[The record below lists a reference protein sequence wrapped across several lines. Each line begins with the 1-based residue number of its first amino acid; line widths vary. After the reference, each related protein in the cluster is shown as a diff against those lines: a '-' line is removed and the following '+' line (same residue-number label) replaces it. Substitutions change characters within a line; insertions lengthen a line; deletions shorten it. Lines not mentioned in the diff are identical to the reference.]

1 MRAERL
7 SRLSGTGLVLASFL
21 GTIPGA
27 LFTSVGLARLL
38 PLETETRFAIGF
50 GLSFI
55 VWVAAASVVW
65 LSRSGLR
72 ALGWSALFALV
83 GAVAGGYVP

>member
-7 SRLSGTGLVLASFL
+7 SRLSDTALVLSSFL

-38 PLETETRFAIGF
+38 PVELETRFAIGF
-50 GLSFI
+50 GLSF
-55 VWVAAASVVW
+55 VLWVTAASLVW
-65 LSRSGLR
+65 RSRSGLR
-72 ALGWSALFALV
+72 ALGWSAGFVLV
-83 GAVAGGYVP
+83 GALLAGYLP